1 MVDSD
6 MGETSN
12 SFRRGLTIA
21 LLLFSSITLLV
32 GCAESY
38 RKNDSSQTLLP
49 EDELSEP
56 QGAKHT
62 LTVTASAYNSL
73 PGQTS
78 GNPSIA
84 AWGDRLKP
92 GMKAIAVSSDLLHMG
107 LDHRTEVEIEG
118 LPGTYVV
125 LDRMHHRWRQKID
138 IYMGVNRPKA
148 LNWGK
153 RKVKITWY
161 DEQDVADAT
170 QHGDRKARPG
180 SS

>member
-1 MVDSD
+1 MVDFD
-6 MGETSN
+6 MRETGN
-12 SFRRGLTIA
+12 SIRRGLSIS

-32 GCAESY
+32 GCAETY
-38 RKNDSSQTLLP
+38 RTNDSSQTLLP
-49 EDELSEP
+49 EDEFAEP
-56 QGAKHT
+56 PGAERT

-92 GMKAIAVSSDLLHMG
+92 GMKAIAVSRDLLHMG
-107 LDHRTEVEIEG
+107 LDHRTEVKIEG

-125 LDRMHHRWRQKID
+125 LDRMHHRWRKKID

-161 DEQDVADAT
+161 DEQDEAIDAR
-170 QHGDRKARPG
+170 QGAGKERPG

>member
-1 MVDSD
+1 MVDFD
-6 MGETSN
+6 MRETGN
-12 SFRRGLTIA
+12 SIRRGLSTSMM
-21 LLLFSSITLLV
+21 LLLSITLLV
-32 GCAESY
+32 GCVESY
-38 RKNDSSQTLLP
+38 HKNDSSQTLLR
-49 EDELSEP
+49 EDEFSEP
-56 QGAKHT
+56 PVAGRT

-107 LDHRTEVEIEG
+107 LDHRTEVKIDG

-125 LDRMHHRWRQKID
+125 LDKMHHRWRNKID
-138 IYMGVNRPKA
+138 IYMGVNRHKA

-153 RKVKITWY
+153 RKVQITWY
-161 DEQDVADAT
+161 DEQDMASDA
-170 QHGDRKARPG
+170 QQSAGKKRPN